1 MKVNN
6 ELGGGGVMFLCGK
19 VVALCTQK
27 KTKLKWFVIYFW
39 FFFLKNCQ
47 KKKCLG
53 FWKNV
58 VTFKVPPKAFCH
70 SSVFCK
76 KNCIIKKK
84 MSPSIVKSTLG
95 YSPPIP
101 IAKKWKKP
109 LSGCCKFGKMETFEN

>member
-27 KTKLKWFVIYFW
+27 KTKLNGLLYIFG

-53 FWKNV
+53 F
-58 VTFKVPPKAFCH
+58 
-70 SSVFCK
+70 
-76 KNCIIKKK
+76 
-84 MSPSIVKSTLG
+84 
-95 YSPPIP
+95 
-101 IAKKWKKP
+101 
-109 LSGCCKFGKMETFEN
+109 